1 MVGWFPNPFEKYCI
15 IKMGERLPQFSDENI
30 KKKSLKPPRVDSSAL
45 RLSDHIVLG
54 SSDIRYH
61 QPMAN
66 PHAPQLDGC
75 FSFFPQRLTKTKYQT
90 FLAREKFTKKS
101 GQPSF
106 TMYPD
111 LMCPSSQEAEV

>member
-30 KKKSLKPPRVDSSAL
+30 KKSLKPPRVDSSAL

-75 FSFFPQRLTKTKYQT
+75 FSFFSATVNKNKISDFSRKGKIHKKIWPTK
-90 FLAREKFTKKS
+90 FHNV
-101 GQPSF
+101 P
-106 TMYPD
+106 
-111 LMCPSSQEAEV
+111 